1 MKKVA
6 LFVIYIL
13 LNFNALAQNGVKLK
27 ERMEAQRAAF
37 ITQRLNLTPEEAQQF
52 WPIYNQLTEKL
63 QQIRNA
69 DKDEKKPL
77 DEMTDAEAEKTIAA
91 SFDKESRELEL
102 KKEYFQRL
110 KKVISIKKIA
120 KLYRVER
127 EFKGELVKRLNEFRE
142 AKKQMKQD
150 RN

>member
-13 LNFNALAQNGVKLK
+13 LNFNVLAQNGVKLK

-77 DEMTDAEAEKTIAA
+77 DEVTDTEAEKIIATG
-91 SFDKESRELEL
+91 FDKESRELEL

-142 AKKQMKQD
+142 AKKQLKQD

>member
-6 LFVIYIL
+6 LFIIYIL
-13 LNFNALAQNGVKLK
+13 LNFNVLAQNGVKLK

-77 DEMTDAEAEKTIAA
+77 DEVTDTEAEKIIAT

-142 AKKQMKQD
+142 AKKQLKQD